1 MPWMWDCNSS
11 NVNQKWRVNG
21 GYWKPYWTDI
31 FINPNDAYTLLAGN
45 GLGMNALDSGGNY
58 AAGARPAPASA
69 INADPNVRLKI
80 VPGTTTNTFKIVF
93 ASNPTKCL
101 DHPLL
106 SGNEVTMQV
115 WDCNGGTNQNW
126 YFSNAQNGGVVIKNQ
141 WSGKCLDTSWA
152 TSGNNGA
159 PLATDTCADQ
169 TTSTDPSQIWALS
182 ATDG

>member
-1 MPWMWDCNSS
+1 M
-11 NVNQKWRVNG
+11 
-21 GYWKPYWTDI
+21 
-31 FINPNDAYTLLAGN
+31 
-45 GLGMNALDSGGNY
+45 
-58 AAGARPAPASA
+58 
-69 INADPNVRLKI
+69 RLKI

-106 SGNEVTMQV
+106 SGNEVTIQV

-152 TSGNNGA
+152 TSGNNG
-159 PLATDTCADQ
+159 LAGDRHLRRPNHLDGPVAD
-169 TTSTDPSQIWALS
+169 WALS